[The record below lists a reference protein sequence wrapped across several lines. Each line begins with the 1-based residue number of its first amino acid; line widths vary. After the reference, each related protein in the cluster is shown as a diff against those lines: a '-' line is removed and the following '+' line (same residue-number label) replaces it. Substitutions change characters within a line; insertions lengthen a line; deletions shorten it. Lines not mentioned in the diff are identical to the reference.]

1 MDEKLMQL
9 IESNVNLE
17 DYLNEYGDNSIFLY
31 NYYMQDANRILKNY
45 YIYEH
50 YLNVTDKIKLFY
62 RLLDNNTNLSI
73 INTLLRYI
81 VIYKHDDK
89 YQNEINDLLKYLL
102 NLGKENKIDL
112 DNIDVKQEIYSL
124 DPVYF
129 VEKDFTNIKYLAYNL
144 NKDIILNILQISVQK
159 KHQFSQNDELFVK
172 VRVLDDIETLI
183 YFINNCSFDNYIV
196 GLITDYLDKLDNNMA
211 FDIYNKIDNKNLKNF
226 LATNLNF
233 DNFDVNTVV
242 KDENIYLIVDN
253 RYDEALKFLHE
264 IKERNFDNNIIL
276 IMNRVDLQFIDQAH
290 NIYGDKI
297 RISPMMNQ
305 EHKKAYDEVWNYK
318 SYTVDEIKKS
328 ETTLNLY
335 TNTVNDKVDK
345 DGDIKALSPLEKYV
359 AAYILTTKF
368 APYTKEDDELKEYH
382 TSRSV
387 YEFMDKI
394 TNRKIVCTGYVHLLR
409 EFLYRMGLTDT
420 IRWDVHSK
428 SEEMNNHTFGDN
440 HTRMIIHL
448 TDPKYDIDGIYMA
461 DPTWDE
467 DFGNFKHKHMLMSRY
482 EIQNADPEFT
492 DDDLHLNETY
502 KIGEELGVSN
512 VHELFNRPIPQESI
526 IKAYLAVEH
535 FLDKNMK
542 MIKNDEEYDIL
553 VIWHQDLA
561 IVIF

>member
-31 NYYMQDANRILKNY
+31 NYYMQDTNRILKNY

-144 NKDIILNILQISVQK
+144 NKDIILNILQISVHK

-211 FDIYNKIDNKNLKNF
+211 FDIYNRINNKNLKNF

-242 KDENIYLIVDN
+242 KDESIYLIVDN
-253 RYDEALKFLHE
+253 IY
-264 IKERNFDNNIIL
+264 
-276 IMNRVDLQFIDQAH
+276 NR
-290 NIYGDKI
+290 
-297 RISPMMNQ
+297 
-305 EHKKAYDEVWNYK
+305 
-318 SYTVDEIKKS
+318 
-328 ETTLNLY
+328 
-335 TNTVNDKVDK
+335 
-345 DGDIKALSPLEKYV
+345 
-359 AAYILTTKF
+359 
-368 APYTKEDDELKEYH
+368 
-382 TSRSV
+382 
-387 YEFMDKI
+387 
-394 TNRKIVCTGYVHLLR
+394 
-409 EFLYRMGLTDT
+409 
-420 IRWDVHSK
+420 
-428 SEEMNNHTFGDN
+428 
-440 HTRMIIHL
+440 
-448 TDPKYDIDGIYMA
+448 
-461 DPTWDE
+461 
-467 DFGNFKHKHMLMSRY
+467 
-482 EIQNADPEFT
+482 
-492 DDDLHLNETY
+492 
-502 KIGEELGVSN
+502 
-512 VHELFNRPIPQESI
+512 
-526 IKAYLAVEH
+526 
-535 FLDKNMK
+535 
-542 MIKNDEEYDIL
+542 
-553 VIWHQDLA
+553 
-561 IVIF
+561 